1 LSEDEFSEMKRLNE
15 TDPDY
20 ADGACASH
28 DFCDA
33 NMAMAPAVTQVMG
46 WEPDVSSE
54 EDAAIWSDAWELA
67 RKLYIGHQ

>member
-1 LSEDEFSEMKRLNE
+1 MKRLNE

-33 NMAMAPAVTQVMG
+33 NMAMAPAFTQVMG
-46 WEPDVSSE
+46 REPDVSSE

-67 RKLYIGHQ
+67 AKLYIGHQ